1 MARSKNRK
9 LILATPGNENSFFDL
24 DRDPLEMDNLYES
37 PQYRDEIKSMETSLS
52 AWRHKNAN
60 LRPYQDHNARRIR
73 QPNVPPR
80 DLSHSEAIIR
90 YYREKMLALQGRT

>member
-1 MARSKNRK
+1 
-9 LILATPGNENSFFDL
+9 
-24 DRDPLEMDNLYES
+24 MDNLYES

-60 LRPYQDHNARRIR
+60 LRPYQDHNAPRIR
-73 QPNVPPR
+73 QPNVPH
-80 DLSHSEAIIR
+80 DLSHREDIIR